1 METLEKYRQIVK
13 ELLTDHAS
21 TNEPEIECQIICDTE
36 SDRYDFFLRFSSCLY
51 QGKNCDSLN

>member
-36 SDRYDFFLRFSSCLY
+36 SDRYDFFSSVFIL
-51 QGKNCDSLN
+51 SLPR